1 MARPAATGLSGVA
14 DPLRRLTPVVRLAPA
29 KLNLTLAITGRRADG
44 FHELHSVMVPL
55 ALSDRLSAAISGAPS
70 DTLHVRGA
78 DAGPV
83 ADNLVLRAIAATRAA
98 VGRGWPRAPA
108 GGAGL
113 APALAVRLEKAIP
126 VAAGLAGGSSD
137 AAAAIDAA
145 LEAWDADRDEDRRRA
160 VAARLGSDV
169 PFFLAGSPAVVEGRG
184 EAVTALP
191 GLRGSPA
198 GILLVTPALHVST
211 ADVFAAYTAGARPR
225 DPGSTRMTSQHL
237 AQEWRSGLD
246 ADRLFQ
252 RAGVLAPANDLLA
265 ATALVA
271 PDVVATRRALVRLL
285 GRPVGQSGSGPTC
298 WVLYPSLADAASAA
312 DRVNEALRGGLLRVA
327 GDGPPFVHATTIA
340 AAAGTPTAESAQ
352 DTPIPPGGVIRLD
365 SFTADERGRRQ
376 P

>member
-1 MARPAATGLSGVA
+1 MA

-29 KLNLTLAITGRRADG
+29 KVNLTLAITGRRPDG

-55 ALSDRLSAAISGAPS
+55 ELSDRLSAAISGGPA

-98 VGRGWPRAPA
+98 VGRGWPGAAA

-126 VAAGLAGGSSD
+126 VAAGLAGGSTD

-145 LEAWDADRDEDRRRA
+145 LEAWDADLDEDRRRA
-160 VAARLGSDV
+160 VAASLGSDV
-169 PFFLAGSPAVVEGRG
+169 PFFLVGAPAVVEGRG
-184 EAVTALP
+184 ERVTALP
-191 GLRGSPA
+191 GLRGEPA
-198 GILLVTPALHVST
+198 GVLLVTPALSVST
-211 ADVFAAYTAGARPR
+211 ADVFAAYAAGARPS
-225 DPGSTRMTSQHL
+225 DPGSTRNTSHHL

-265 ATALVA
+265 ATAVVA

-285 GRPVGQSGSGPTC
+285 PALSGNRAPGPRVGSSILRWPTPRQRPIASTRRWRAVRSGWPATDRRSCTRRRSAAAWRYRLQVGPPRTRPSRPAGSSGST
-298 WVLYPSLADAASAA
+298 AALPM
-312 DRVNEALRGGLLRVA
+312 NEGGA
-327 GDGPPFVHATTIA
+327 SH
-340 AAAGTPTAESAQ
+340 
-352 DTPIPPGGVIRLD
+352 DT
-365 SFTADERGRRQ
+365 
-376 P
+376 